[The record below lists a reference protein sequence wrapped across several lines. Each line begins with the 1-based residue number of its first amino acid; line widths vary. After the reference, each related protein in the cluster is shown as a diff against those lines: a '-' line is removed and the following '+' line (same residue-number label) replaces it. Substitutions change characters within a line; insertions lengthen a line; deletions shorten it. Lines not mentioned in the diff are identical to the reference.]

1 MKVALVMQDT
11 RAVYGAE
18 RATMDLARN
27 LRAAGADVRVWLLE
41 EARLSGAGA
50 SALAEAFGG
59 CAPVRRF
66 AVEGR
71 LSRGLAAALR
81 RAAEEEGVEVLHST
95 GYKADVHVAM
105 AAAPRDEDDVVPFA
119 TVSTVHGWLF
129 RRWALKERL
138 YFQVNLWALRKFDRV
153 VVLTEF
159 YERLL
164 KGRGFLPLQ
173 LARIPTAPVADG
185 IATRAAAEAIHCEE
199 RPFTFGLLG
208 RLSDEKNHV
217 LALKA
222 AKWLD
227 RWTDTS
233 PQPWRILVA
242 GDGPLRGALERKA
255 RRLGIDDRV
264 EFAGRME
271 ASAFFARTH
280 VLLQPSKVENRPM
293 SILEASAWMR
303 PTVATAAGGMPEL
316 VEDGATGRLVAP
328 GDAKGL
334 AEAMRAYWANPAL
347 ARAHGAA
354 ARRWLEAGPT
364 PGEQA
369 TAHLEVYRA
378 ALKPRR

>member
-11 RAVYGAE
+11 RALYGAE
-18 RATMDLARN
+18 RATLDLARS
-27 LRAAGADVRVWLLE
+27 LRGAGADVRVWLLE
-41 EARLSGAGA
+41 EARLSGMGE
-50 SALAEAFGG
+50 SPLAKAFGA
-59 CAPVRRF
+59 CAPVRKF

-71 LSRGLAAALR
+71 LSRPLAEALR
-81 RAAEEEGVEVLHST
+81 EAAEAEGVDVLHST

-105 AAAPRDEDDVVPFA
+105 AAAPRDEDDAVPFA

-138 YFQVNLWALRKFDRV
+138 YFRVNLMALRKFDRV

-164 KGRGFLPLQ
+164 KARGFLPLQ
-173 LARIPTAPVADG
+173 LARIPTATVPDE
-185 IATRAAAEAIHCEE
+185 IATRAEAEAIHSEE
-199 RPFTFGLLG
+199 LPFTFGLLG
-208 RLSDEKNHV
+208 RLSDEKNHA

-222 AKWLD
+222 AKLLD
-227 RWTDTS
+227 KWTYTS

-242 GDGPLRGALERKA
+242 GDGPLRDSLMRKA
-255 RRLGIDDRV
+255 RRLGVDDRV

-271 ASAFFARTH
+271 AKAFFARTH

-303 PTVATAAGGMPEL
+303 PTIATAVGGMPEL
-316 VEDGATGRLVAP
+316 VGDGATGRLVAA
-328 GDAKGL
+328 GDAKAL
-334 AEAMRAYWANPAL
+334 AEAMRAYWANPRL
-347 ARAHGAA
+347 AREHGAA
-354 ARRWLEAGPT
+354 ARRWLESGPT
-364 PGEQA
+364 PAEQA

-378 ALKPRR
+378 AMKSR